1 MSSDLTF
8 DEIRPYYDHE
18 VNEVLQK
25 LTSEPSF
32 IRILGYLY
40 PEWDINYFKKLIQNI
55 HTIDDFQRQMV
66 YEAIARVVKMTT
78 DGLSFDGLENLDK
91 TKSYIYIS
99 NHRDIILD
107 SALLN
112 FIIYGQGFN
121 TTEVAIGDNLLI
133 SKVVEDLVKLNRNFV
148 VHRNVPTRQ
157 LYQYSL
163 RLSAYIHHTLKD
175 KNTSVWIAQKEG
187 RTKDGNDKT
196 QSGLLKMFGIASQD
210 DFVTTYSSLNIVPV
224 SISYEYEPCDNLK
237 AAQLYKK
244 QHNLPLNKTQQE
256 DRENMI
262 AGVTEPKGRI
272 HFSLGKPIKDEL
284 YQLKEIPVKNDQIK
298 ALASIIDQSIY
309 KNYKLWPNNYIAFDL
324 LYKTDQ
330 FKNEY
335 SSQEKENFEKYI
347 YNRINKVSGEQEDLA
362 GYMLQI
368 YANPVKNFLGLQ
380 TDVLG

>member
-1 MSSDLTF
+1 MSSDLAF

-40 PEWDINYFKKLIQNI
+40 PEWDIDYFKKLIQKI
-55 HTIDDFQRQMV
+55 HSIDDFQREMV

-78 DGLSFDGLENLDK
+78 DGLSCDGLDNLDK
-91 TKSYIYIS
+91 EKSYIFIS

-112 FIIYGQGFN
+112 FIIYGHGFK

-133 SKVVEDLVKLNRNFV
+133 SKVVIDLVKLNRNFV

-163 RLSAYIHHTLKD
+163 RLSAYIHHTLKE
-175 KNTSVWIAQKEG
+175 KNTSVWIAQREG

-196 QSGLLKMFGIASQD
+196 QSGLLKMFGIASKE
-210 DFVTTYSSLNIVPV
+210 DFITTYNNLNIVPV

-237 AAQLYKK
+237 AEQLFKK
-244 QHNLPLNKTQQE
+244 QHNLPINKTQKE
-256 DRENMI
+256 DRDNMV
-262 AGVTEPKGRI
+262 AGVTEYKGRI
-272 HFSLGKPIKDEL
+272 HFNIGKPIKDEL
-284 YQLKEIPVKNDQIK
+284 YQLKDIPVKNEQIK
-298 ALASIIDQSIY
+298 GLANIIDQRIY
-309 KNYKLWPNNYIAFDL
+309 KNYNLWPNNYIAYDL
-324 LYKTDQ
+324 LNNVDQ
-330 FKNEY
+330 FRDKY
-335 SSQEKENFEKYI
+335 SSQEKDHFQKYI
-347 YNRINKVSGEQEDLA
+347 KSRIENLSGKKDELEN
-362 GYMLQI
+362 YMLQI
-368 YANPVKNFLGLQ
+368 YGNPVKNALDL
-380 TDVLG
+380 

>member
-18 VNEVLQK
+18 VNEVLQG

-32 IRILGYLY
+32 NKILNYLY
-40 PEWDINYFKKLIQNI
+40 PEWDIDHFKKIIRNI
-55 HTIDDFQRQMV
+55 NSIDDFQREIV

-78 DGLSFDGLENLDK
+78 DGLYCEGLENLDK
-91 TKSYIYIS
+91 EKSYIFIS

-112 FIIYGQGFN
+112 FIIYGHGFK

-133 SKVVEDLVKLNRNFV
+133 SKVVIDLVKLNRNFV

-196 QSGLLKMFGIASQD
+196 QSGLLKMFGIASQE
-210 DFVTTYSSLNIVPV
+210 DFLHTYLNLNIVPV

-237 AAQLYKK
+237 AAQIYKK
-244 QHNLPLNKTQQE
+244 QHNLPLSKTQQE
-256 DRENMI
+256 DRDNMV

-272 HFSLGKPIKDEL
+272 HFSIGRPIKDEL
-284 YQLKEIPVKNDQIK
+284 YQLNNIPVKNEQIK
-298 ALASIIDQSIY
+298 ALAKIIDLNIY
-309 KNYKLWPNNYIAFDL
+309 KNYKLWPTNYMAYDL
-324 LYKTDQ
+324 LYNEERFRDKYTAEE
-330 FKNEY
+330 KND
-335 SSQEKENFEKYI
+335 FIKYI
-347 YNRINKVSGEQEDLA
+347 NKRINIVSGDKDELNQYL
-362 GYMLQI
+362 LNI
-368 YANPVKNFLGLQ
+368 YANPVVNNMGI
-380 TDVLG
+380 

>member
-8 DEIRPYYDHE
+8 DEIRPYHDHE
-18 VNEVLQK
+18 VNEVLQG

-32 IRILGYLY
+32 NRILKYLY
-40 PEWDINYFKKLIQNI
+40 PEWDIDHFKKIIRNI
-55 HTIDDFQRQMV
+55 HSIDDFQREIV

-78 DGLSFDGLENLDK
+78 NGLYCDGLENLEKD
-91 TKSYIYIS
+91 KSYIFIS

-112 FIIYGQGFN
+112 FIIYGHGFK

-133 SKVVEDLVKLNRNFV
+133 SKVVIDLVKLNRNFV

-196 QSGLLKMFGIASQD
+196 QSGLLKMFGIASQE
-210 DFVTTYSSLNIVPV
+210 DFLHTYLNLNIVPV

-237 AAQLYKK
+237 AAQIYKK

-256 DRENMI
+256 DRDNMV
-262 AGVTEPKGRI
+262 AGVTEHKGRI
-272 HFSLGKPIKDEL
+272 NFSIGRPIREEL
-284 YQLKEIPVKNDQIK
+284 YQLKDIPVKNDQIK
-298 ALASIIDQSIY
+298 ALAKIIDLNIF
-309 KNYKLWPNNYIAFDL
+309 KNFKLWPTNYMAYDLINNEERFKDKYTPEEKRDFENYIQKRL
-324 LYKTDQ
+324 HT
-330 FKNEY
+330 
-335 SSQEKENFEKYI
+335 I
-347 YNRINKVSGEQEDLA
+347 SGDKDELKQ
-362 GYMLQI
+362 YFLQI
-368 YANPVKNFLGLQ
+368 YANPVVNHFGL
-380 TDVLG
+380 